1 MLTSEQAIVEYK
13 QNQAIPDRLTQQRH
27 AHYTQYAERMLEIYR
42 AGIGMHR
49 GDLHQRVKE
58 LFYKEPDCPPK
69 RIAAFCKL
77 LDDESTFVNAPDAW
91 QLRMAVFTQAAKSH
105 PLVENPDRLF
115 EHDPKSVKQT
125 IADTLHRTWD
135 DIEDNLYA
143 DVLDQQKL
151 ESFEG
156 YPSPAALLSRYNV
169 AQLQA
174 CLYKA
179 MQMTVRVSTDFKT
192 VLRYIKLCRLLHE
205 ITRVNS
211 NEYQI
216 RLAGPASATL
226 ATRRYGVNMARFLPA
241 LLACK
246 GWRLSAELQ
255 TPWQRRAWL
264 NVSDQDGFR
273 SHLPPPEEF
282 DSSVEQNFAEKFG
295 PVRDGWS
302 LIREGAILHHRQKTF
317 VPDFLFRHEDGT
329 EVLMEIVGFW
339 TPEYLSDKRATL
351 REFSDHHILLAV
363 QEGSLKT
370 SNIPENV
377 IPYKTVLRP
386 AAVLEALE
394 RFRQNN
400 S

>member
-1 MLTSEQAIVEYK
+1 MLTSEQAIVEFK

-27 AHYTQYAERMLEIYR
+27 AHYTRYAEQMLEIYR
-42 AGIGMHR
+42 AGIGQRR

-58 LFYKEPDCPPK
+58 LFYQEPDCPPK
-69 RIAAFCKL
+69 RIASFCKL
-77 LDDESTFVNAPDAW
+77 IDDESTFVAAPDAW
-91 QLRMAVFTQAAKSH
+91 QLRLAVFTQAAKSH
-105 PLVENPDRLF
+105 PLVEKPDRLF
-115 EHDPKSVKQT
+115 EHDPISVKQA
-125 IADTLHRTWD
+125 IAETLHRPWE

-156 YPSPAALLSRYNV
+156 YVSPAALLSRYNV

-179 MQMTVRVSTDFKT
+179 TQMTVRVSADFKT

-205 ITRVNS
+205 ITRVDG
-211 NEYQI
+211 NEYMI
-216 RLAGPASATL
+216 RMTGPASASL

-246 GWRLSAELQ
+246 GWRMNAELQ

-282 DSSVEQNFAEKFG
+282 DSSVEQSFAEKFG
-295 PVRDGWS
+295 PIREGWS

-317 VPDFLFRHEDGT
+317 VPDFLFRHENGT

-339 TPEYLSDKRATL
+339 TPEYLKDKRATL
-351 REFSDHHILLAV
+351 REFADHHILLAV
-363 QEGSLKT
+363 QEGSLKAG
-370 SNIPENV
+370 NIPDHV
-377 IPYKTVLRP
+377 IPYKTALLP
-386 AAVLEALE
+386 AAVLEALA
-394 RFRQNN
+394 RFQ
-400 S
+400 